1 MASNR
6 ARWITA
12 IRCGSVHSEL
22 HLSINTVT
30 FCIRICS
37 FVCCFFLSVWPDKTS
52 KALPCLSYTFIS
64 QWLPYHRQRSI
75 FTLLISSFNRMT
87 FAFLSF
93 YRSFHINVL
102 CLLILFV
109 SSSLFHF
116 FVLITLTHKVVYSQQ
131 FRNWAEYLV
140 LYRRE
145 KKQRFRIIFICLMY
159 ITLEIKMNCC

>member
-1 MASNR
+1 MAQFILNCICR
-6 ARWITA
+6 
-12 IRCGSVHSEL
+12 
-22 HLSINTVT
+22 SIQLRFV
-30 FCIRICS
+30 FV
-37 FVCCFFLSVWPDKTS
+37 FVCLFVGFFLSVWPDKTS

-140 LYRRE
+140 LYRR
-145 KKQRFRIIFICLMY
+145 KKTTISHY
-159 ITLEIKMNCC
+159 IYLFNVYNFWN

>member
-1 MASNR
+1 MNNSDPMWLSSF
-6 ARWITA
+6 WIA
-12 IRCGSVHSEL
+12 FVDQYSYVLYSYL
-22 HLSINTVT
+22 
-30 FCIRICS
+30 
-37 FVCCFFLSVWPDKTS
+37 FVCLLVFFSLYGQTKPQKHFRVYHTLLS
-52 KALPCLSYTFIS
+52 LNGYRIIS
-64 QWLPYHRQRSI
+64 QRSI

-140 LYRRE
+140 LYRR
-145 KKQRFRIIFICLMY
+145 KKTTISHY
-159 ITLEIKMNCC
+159 IYLFNVYNFWN